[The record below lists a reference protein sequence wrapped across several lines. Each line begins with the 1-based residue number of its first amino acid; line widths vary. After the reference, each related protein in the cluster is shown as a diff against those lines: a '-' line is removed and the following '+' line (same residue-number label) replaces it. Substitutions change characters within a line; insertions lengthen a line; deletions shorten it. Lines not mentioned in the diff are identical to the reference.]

1 MAPSSLQP
9 NDGAPHATAE
19 RFEQIPRRPRTGRD
33 IDRRCAEC
41 HAPDGKRNLTV
52 ISVAEV
58 GTDINRS
65 HMWTELAR
73 DTYNNF
79 REGRDWGF
87 KSFRKISGYV
97 AEPLAGL
104 WLNGPYLHNG
114 SVPTLRDL
122 LEPPDQRPATF
133 VRGLDLIDARNG
145 GFVAP
150 PCDPR
155 EQPPE
160 GFCFDTRLVGN
171 GNEGHAYGTA
181 LPASDKSDLLAY
193 LLTL

>member
-122 LEPPDQRPATF
+122 LEPPDRRPKVF
-133 VRGLDLIDARNG
+133 YRGNDLYDPQKV
-145 GFVAP
+145 GFVSDIATAG
-150 PCDPR
+150 R
-155 EQPPE
+155 QV
-160 GFCFDTRLVGN
+160 FTRYDTSVPGN
-171 GNEGHAYGTA
+171 SNSGHLYGTQ
-181 LPASDKSDLLAY
+181 LSDDEKRAVVEY
-193 LLTL
+193 MKAF

>member
-1 MAPSSLQP
+1 
-9 NDGAPHATAE
+9 
-19 RFEQIPRRPRTGRD
+19 
-33 IDRRCAEC
+33 
-41 HAPDGKRNLTV
+41 
-52 ISVAEV
+52 
-58 GTDINRS
+58 
-65 HMWTELAR
+65 
-73 DTYNNF
+73 
-79 REGRDWGF
+79 
-87 KSFRKISGYV
+87 
-97 AEPLAGL
+97 
-104 WLNGPYLHNG
+104 
-114 SVPTLRDL
+114 LRDL

-171 GNEGHAYGTA
+171 GNEGHVYGTA